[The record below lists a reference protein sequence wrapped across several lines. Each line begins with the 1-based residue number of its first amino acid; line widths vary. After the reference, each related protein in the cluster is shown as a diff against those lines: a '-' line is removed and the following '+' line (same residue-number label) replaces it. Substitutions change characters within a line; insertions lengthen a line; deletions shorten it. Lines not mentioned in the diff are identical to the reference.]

1 MISIFYCRNG
11 KNMGKAFSNINLGP
25 GYAYFPAVSLA
36 ASENLRANF
45 GATPLRYPETYAEQI
60 FMTL

>member
-1 MISIFYCRNG
+1 
-11 KNMGKAFSNINLGP
+11 MGKAFTNINLGP

-45 GATPLRYPETYAEQI
+45 GATPLRYPFALILYLIKQI
-60 FMTL
+60 YQI